1 MTTFQ
6 IIGVATTV
14 LMAAVTAA
22 GLARRRRQVG
32 VRVVLFFTWLLAAA
46 AILRPDVSMRLA
58 NAVGIG
64 RGTDFL
70 LYVSILASIAILF
83 MIYFR
88 FVTLESQLTQVVR
101 HLAILEAHRAFPSEP
116 VQWTTEDPEG

>member
-70 LYVSILASIAILF
+70 LYV
-83 MIYFR
+83 
-88 FVTLESQLTQVVR
+88 
-101 HLAILEAHRAFPSEP
+101 
-116 VQWTTEDPEG
+116 